1 MLNIWALNRLLFQ
14 GLWKTHITLKY
25 KDEYDQR
32 GPHGKDFK
40 GSFTSKSL
48 DSQPRCSLVIYV
60 ILFVKCKSLY
70 KFPIMF
76 FFFSSDMLMF
86 FCIFRGGFCC
96 PFNHPSTSLFFFRS
110 QSIYKYRK
118 TQHLISVIRL
128 KWQSYWVLLIRS
140 NSNHKPN
147 YPLGGGGHRN
157 MMASRAN

>member
-96 PFNHPSTSLFFFRS
+96 PFNHPSTSLFFFS
-110 QSIYKYRK
+110 FPIYLQVQKNS
-118 TQHLISVIRL
+118 TSHLCYPAEMTI
-128 KWQSYWVLLIRS
+128 LLS
-140 NSNHKPN
+140 AVDPVKFKPQTK
-147 YPLGGGGHRN
+147 LSFRGRWAQKHDGQ
-157 MMASRAN
+157 